1 MQHTKG
7 SRGSNSDVLA
17 SNGGIRG
24 DGNSSDLQVIR
35 RGSFMHINKEYIKYT
50 EIKIK
55 IITTVGPDVSIGDS
69 SEEEDEEDSVLH
81 GEG

>member
-1 MQHTKG
+1 
-7 SRGSNSDVLA
+7 
-17 SNGGIRG
+17 
-24 DGNSSDLQVIR
+24 
-35 RGSFMHINKEYIKYT
+35 MHINKEYIKKHRIK
-50 EIKIK
+50 IKIK